1 VQDELDFDGF
11 VRERYDQLLRYAVM
25 LTGRRW
31 DAEEVLQEALVRCL
45 RRWRKVPAD
54 NAVAYARKAV
64 YHEFLRSAKR
74 KNTVTIDEIA
84 ETLDIEDFA
93 GAVVAREHVLA
104 VLQTLP
110 PRQRAAVVAR
120 YVLDLT
126 EAQTAVELGCS
137 VGTVKSLTSRGLAS
151 VRRTWNVGVA
161 AEIADAAHVV
171 SPGRR
176 GT

>member
-1 VQDELDFDGF
+1 MQDELDFDGF

-31 DAEEVLQEALVRCL
+31 DAEEILQEALVRCL

-54 NAVAYARKAV
+54 NAVAYARKAI
-64 YHEFLRSAKR
+64 YNEFLRSAKR
-74 KNTVTIDEIA
+74 KTVVTLDEIA
-84 ETLDIEDFA
+84 EQLDLEDFS

-120 YVLDLT
+120 FVLDLT
-126 EAQTAVELGCS
+126 EAQAAVELGCS
-137 VGTVKSLTSRGLAS
+137 VGTIKSLTSRGLAK
-151 VRRTWNVGVA
+151 VRQTWKAGELA
-161 AEIADAAHVV
+161 ADAVA

-176 GT
+176 GA